1 MKSFAVNLRLLAL
14 VAGLCCVMGVG
25 TAEAQAPT
33 ASLSPSSLTFGVPT
47 GSTVSAPE
55 TVTFA
60 VTGAGS
66 VTLGTVNSSNA
77 DFAIATD
84 NCTGMTVTAPGSCT
98 VSVTFTPTSAAG
110 TLETGILNFPTTAN
124 GTPTVPLSGAAGAI
138 KLFDPINVAASNP
151 HASLNNLFAFK
162 SETLSVSCAGSP
174 TATLSSSPDG
184 LGNVVVDNF
193 LSLNTTGATQPTPI
207 TTGNLVGNV
216 CPAGGPADQG
226 QNDCF
231 TSAYQ
236 NAASGGGLD
245 GTNPDTF
252 ANASNGV
259 LSGGAAGGVPAINV
273 NAQFSGNTTSATV
286 TLLDGGGEVASS
298 SLFLVTSCS
307 SGGVQTGGT
316 ITANPLNPNQPGS
329 LTPDFP
335 FNTTSGKHIT
345 FSTNFLSANTFDGVT
360 TPSTGDT
367 GLNQTQFAAL
377 VANSSAAPAVC
388 IRLSGEVASDGVTPL
403 CKAFT
408 ITCTDSSGTSAGANC
423 PQSAARTLL
432 FETKL
437 DSPDPIPA
445 FAPGTGP
452 GLLMGTDDWVANAAP
467 CVTFGPNDG
476 AVSNQLCPQNPLT
489 EFKGTGDPIS
499 GSTPRGVNSTF
510 IPVFN
515 MPLPQTTPAVVGQN
529 GAGWVNNPNV
539 VVNFVSNPASYTG
552 TGGNGFVA
560 APILSL
566 TYGIAPASNPVPDP
580 TFPVTGDVVNTNS
593 VACPAAPTPSAL
605 PYASTATFN
614 NLADGHYTLHY
625 FATDCAS
632 TEELAFNPN
641 SSPSVNW
648 ASFRT
653 VAINVDTT
661 KPTVGPI
668 TFTPPSSGNIFAVG
682 EPVKVTFSCADTLSG
697 VASCVGTS
705 SAPGSS
711 PIQGS
716 PSGGTFTFSTLTA
729 TSGPQTFTVTAK
741 DNAGNTLTSAP
752 VTYQVVG
759 SSDLAL
765 LDIASFTVKTGKNL
779 TYNVAVLNLGPS
791 VADDVVV
798 TDTLPANTS
807 FVSAGFGTV
816 TCTLSGCSDIAGS
829 GTACSLS
836 GNTVT
841 CNIPTV
847 GLLLKS
853 WTGALIKVTVKVNAT
868 AGTTL
873 KDTASVT
880 AANTDPH
887 TGNNSATAQTRVTN

>member
-1 MKSFAVNLRLLAL
+1 MKSFAVNLRLLAV
-14 VAGLCCVMGVG
+14 VAAVCCVMGVG
-25 TAEAQAPT
+25 AAEAQAQ
-33 ASLSPSSLTFGVPT
+33 AVSVSPSSLTFGVPT

-66 VTLGTVNSSNA
+66 VTLGTVNRSNA

-84 NCTGMTVTAPGSCT
+84 NCSGMTLTAPGSCT
-98 VSVTFTPTSAAG
+98 VSVTFQPTSAPG
-110 TLETGILNFPTTAN
+110 TLETGNLNFPTTAN
-124 GTPTVPLSGAAGAI
+124 GTPTVALSGAAGAI

-151 HASLNNLFAFK
+151 NATLQNLFAFK
-162 SETLSVSCAGSP
+162 SETLSVSCAGTP

-193 LSLNTTGATQPTPI
+193 LSLNTTGTPQTTPI
-207 TTGNLVGNV
+207 TTTNLVGNV
-216 CPAGGPADQG
+216 CPAGGPSDQS

-259 LSGGAAGGVPAINV
+259 LQGGAAGGVSPINV
-273 NAQFSGNTTSATV
+273 NGQFSGNTTSATV

-360 TPSTGDT
+360 TPSTSDT

-377 VANSSAAPAVC
+377 VANSSAAPSIC
-388 IRLSGEVASDGVTPL
+388 ILLSGEVASDRVTPL

-408 ITCTDSSGTSAGANC
+408 ITCTNSSGMSAGANC
-423 PQSAARTLL
+423 PQSLARTML

-437 DSPDPIPA
+437 DSPDTINIPTD
-445 FAPGTGP
+445 GSTGP
-452 GLLMGTDDWVANAAP
+452 GLLMGTDGWVASAAP
-467 CVTFGPNDG
+467 CGTFASNDG
-476 AVSNQLCPQNPLT
+476 VEAGQLCPQNPLT

-510 IPVFN
+510 IPVLN
-515 MPLPQTTPAVVGQN
+515 MPLPQTAVTTTPAPVH
-529 GAGWVNNPNV
+529 AGWVNSRTV
-539 VVNFVSNPASYTG
+539 TINFSSVPASYSG
-552 TGGNGFVA
+552 PGVNGFTP
-560 APILSL
+560 APIGSF
-566 TYGIAPASNPVPDP
+566 TYGTETPVPDP
-580 TFPVTGDVVNTNS
+580 TFPASGDTTIPNGTCPTGTAANPFNNS
-593 VACPAAPTPSAL
+593 VPVT
-605 PYASTATFN
+605 YASDGTFN
-614 NLADGHYTLHY
+614 NVHY

-632 TEELAFNPN
+632 TEELLFTQNNNA
-641 SSPSVNW
+641 SVNW
-648 ASFRT
+648 ASYKT
-653 VAINVDTT
+653 VSIKIDTMP
-661 KPTVGPI
+661 PTIAPS
-668 TFTPPSSGNIFAVG
+668 FTPSSTGNVFAVG
-682 EPVKVTFSCADTLSG
+682 ETVHVAFGCMDERSGIYSCL
-697 VASCVGTS
+697 GT
-705 SAPGSS
+705 G
-711 PIQGS
+711 GLTD
-716 PSGGTFTFSTLTA
+716 GGTVNTSASQVGPHTFTITA
-729 TSGPQTFTVTAK
+729 T
-741 DNAGNTLTSAP
+741 DNAGNTTTQMVS
-752 VTYQVVG
+752 YQVVG
-759 SSDLAL
+759 SSDLTL
-765 LDIASFTVKTGKNL
+765 LDIAGFTVKTGNNL

-798 TDTLPANTS
+798 KDTLPANTS

-816 TCTLSGCSDIAGS
+816 TCTFAGCTDMAGS

-853 WTGALIKVTVKVNAT
+853 WTGALVKITVKVNAT

-887 TGNNSATAQTRVTN
+887 PGNNTATAQTRVTN